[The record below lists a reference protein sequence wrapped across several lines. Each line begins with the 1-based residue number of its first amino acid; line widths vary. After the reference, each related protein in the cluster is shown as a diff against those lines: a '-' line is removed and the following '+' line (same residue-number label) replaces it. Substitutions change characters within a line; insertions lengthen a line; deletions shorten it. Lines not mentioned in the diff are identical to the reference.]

1 MPEWLI
7 RIQEGTSSGMPWR
20 KWGHWNRSCGVN
32 EANHADPTL
41 SPLRLTCYS
50 FQLELSF
57 YGERWLHWYTSWL
70 SLNAYATVDAH
81 PTRGLMLKQSSYTY
95 VRFKILPGLVST
107 LPSSCPASKQ
117 QAQRRGMAGRKEEQV
132 RFICSLFF
140 LLVST
145 QWRASGKMIEEEK
158 NKKKAWVQRFTS
170 HRNSVHLSLLI
181 LQCTPK
187 WANLEEG

>member
-1 MPEWLI
+1 MKQTMP
-7 RIQEGTSSGMPWR
+7 IQLFRLCVWPVIPFNWSSVFMVRDDFIDIHPGCLWTPTPPW
-20 KWGHWNRSCGVN
+20 
-32 EANHADPTL
+32 
-41 SPLRLTCYS
+41 
-50 FQLELSF
+50 
-57 YGERWLHWYTSWL
+57 
-70 SLNAYATVDAH
+70 
-81 PTRGLMLKQSSYTY
+81 TRTPPEVSSSKKSSYTY

>member
-1 MPEWLI
+1 
-7 RIQEGTSSGMPWR
+7 MPWR

-57 YGERWLHWYTSWL
+57 YDERWLHWYTSWL

-107 LPSSCPASKQ
+107 LPSSSVLSSV
-117 QAQRRGMAGRKEEQV
+117 QATSSVKRDGWEKRRTSEVYMLFV
-132 RFICSLFF
+132 FF

-187 WANLEEG
+187 WANLEEW